1 MNTRII
7 TISREFGSGGRT
19 IGKLVAERLG
29 IACYDREL
37 VAKIAKESGLAEQ
50 FILENGEYAES
61 ANAFLFNWALGTG
74 LDGGVLPISD
84 QLYIIQHNII
94 RGLAEKEPCVIV
106 GRCADYILRERA
118 DCLNIF
124 IHADMEFRINQITR
138 HYGET
143 QARPE
148 KFLRDRDK
156 KRQTYYRHY
165 TGRQW
170 GALPNY
176 QMTLESSALG
186 IEACAELI
194 VKAAGIGR

>member
-19 IGKLVAERLG
+19 VGKLVAERLG
-29 IACYDREL
+29 IACYDKEL
-37 VAKIAKESGLAEQ
+37 VAQIAKESGLAEQ

-94 RGLAEKEPCVIV
+94 RNLAEKEPCVIV
-106 GRCADYILRERA
+106 GRCADYILRERT
-118 DCLNIF
+118 DCLNTF
-124 IHADMEFRINQITR
+124 IHASMEFRIRQITQ

-143 QARPE
+143 PAKPE

-156 KRQTYYRHY
+156 KRQNYYRHY

-170 GALPNY
+170 GVVQNY
-176 QMTLESSALG
+176 HLALESSALG
-186 IEACAELI
+186 IEACADLI
-194 VKAAGIGR
+194 VKAAELLH

>member
-7 TISREFGSGGRT
+7 TISREFGSGGRAV
-19 IGKLVAERLG
+19 GKIVAERLG
-29 IACYDREL
+29 IACYDKEL

-50 FILENGEYAES
+50 FIQENGEYAES

-94 RGLAEKEPCVIV
+94 RNLAEKESCVIV
-106 GRCADYILRERA
+106 GRCADYILRERT
-118 DCLNIF
+118 DCLNTF
-124 IHADMEFRINQITR
+124 IHASMEFRIRQITQ

-143 QARPE
+143 PAKPE

-156 KRQTYYRHY
+156 KRQNYYRHY

-170 GALPNY
+170 GVVQNY
-176 QMTLESSALG
+176 QLALESSALG
-186 IEACAELI
+186 IEACADLI
-194 VKAAGIGR
+194 VKAAELLH

>member
-19 IGKLVAERLG
+19 VGKIVAERLG
-29 IACYDREL
+29 IACYDKEL
-37 VAKIAKESGLAEQ
+37 VAKVAKESGLAEQ
-50 FILENGEYAES
+50 FIRENGEYAES

-94 RGLAEKEPCVIV
+94 RNLAEKESCVIV
-106 GRCADYILRERA
+106 GRCADYILRERT
-118 DCLNIF
+118 DCLNTF
-124 IHADMEFRINQITR
+124 IHASMEFRIRQITQ

-143 QARPE
+143 PAKPE

-156 KRQTYYRHY
+156 KRQNYYRHY

-170 GALPNY
+170 GVVQNY
-176 QMTLESSALG
+176 QLALESSALG
-186 IEACAELI
+186 IEACADLI
-194 VKAAGIGR
+194 VKAAELLH

>member
-1 MNTRII
+1 MNTRVI

-19 IGKLVAERLG
+19 VGKLVAERLG
-29 IACYDREL
+29 IACYDKEL
-37 VAKIAKESGLAEQ
+37 VAQIAKESGLAEQ

-94 RGLAEKEPCVIV
+94 RNLAEKEPCVIV
-106 GRCADYILRERA
+106 GRCADYILRERT
-118 DCLNIF
+118 DCLNTF
-124 IHADMEFRINQITR
+124 IHASMEFRIRQITQ

-143 QARPE
+143 PAKPE

-156 KRQTYYRHY
+156 KRQNYYRHY

-170 GALPNY
+170 GVVQNY
-176 QMTLESSALG
+176 HLALESSALG
-186 IEACAELI
+186 IEACADLI
-194 VKAAGIGR
+194 VKAAELLH